1 MEFVLVKRK
10 TAIYQNFLYI
20 LEWIKKFNII
30 KMIIIIINN
39 GLWKGDY
46 VDFTFID

>member
-1 MEFVLVKRK
+1 MEFVLVKGKR
-10 TAIYQNFLYI
+10 AIYQNFLYI

-30 KMIIIIINN
+30 KMIIIIIS